1 MRERLSLGLVIAVAA
16 LVAAL
21 GGQARAQNLFDFLF
35 GGFQRQAPQQPQQAP
50 APGGSIPETGYG
62 GGQAFCVRLCD
73 GRYFPLQPHPTAS
86 PSQLCSAFCPATQT
100 RIFRGNE
107 IQTAVGQ
114 DGSRYAEL
122 KNAYLYRK
130 QLVSG
135 CTCNGKDSLGLV
147 TLDAANDPTL
157 QPGDT
162 VATPDGKTATVRTAP
177 PGGAP
182 PPPGATPPPPTSA
195 RPSAPVQQRQ
205 Y

>member
-1 MRERLSLGLVIAVAA
+1 MRKRLALGLAIAAAA
-16 LVAAL
+16 LVAVL
-21 GGQARAQNLFDFLF
+21 GAQARAQNLFDFLF
-35 GGFQRQAPQQPQQAP
+35 GGFQRQAPQQQQQAP
-50 APGGSIPETGYG
+50 PPGGSIPEAGYG
-62 GGQAFCVRLCD
+62 GGQAYCVRLCD

-86 PSQLCSAFCPATQT
+86 PSQLCSAFCPATQS

-114 DGSRYAEL
+114 DGSRYQEL

-147 TLDAANDPTL
+147 TLDASNDPTL

-162 VATPDGKTATVRTAP
+162 VATPDGKTATVKVAP

-182 PPPGATPPPPTSA
+182 PPGAAPPTTGA
-195 RPSAPVQQRQ
+195 RPPAPVQQRQ

>member
-1 MRERLSLGLVIAVAA
+1 MRKRLALGLAIAAAA
-16 LVAAL
+16 LVAVL
-21 GGQARAQNLFDFLF
+21 GAEARAQNLFDFLF
-35 GGFQRQAPQQPQQAP
+35 GGFQRQAPQQQQQAP
-50 APGGSIPETGYG
+50 PPGGSIPEAGYG

-114 DGSRYAEL
+114 DGSRYQEL

-147 TLDAANDPTL
+147 TLDASNDPTL

-162 VATPDGKTATVRTAP
+162 VATPDGKTATVKVAP

-182 PPPGATPPPPTSA
+182 PPGAA
-195 RPSAPVQQRQ
+195 
-205 Y
+205 

>member
-1 MRERLSLGLVIAVAA
+1 MRKRLALGLAIAAAA
-16 LVAAL
+16 LVAVL
-21 GGQARAQNLFDFLF
+21 GAEARAQNLFDFLF
-35 GGFQRQAPQQPQQAP
+35 GGFQRQAPQQQQQAP
-50 APGGSIPETGYG
+50 PPGGSIPEAGYG
-62 GGQAFCVRLCD
+62 GGQAYCVRLCD

-114 DGSRYAEL
+114 DGSRYQEL

-135 CTCNGKDSLGLV
+135 CTCNGNDSLGLV
-147 TLDAANDPTL
+147 TLDASNDPTL

-162 VATPDGKTATVRTAP
+162 VATPDGKTATVKVAP

-182 PPPGATPPPPTSA
+182 PPGAAPPTTGA
-195 RPSAPVQQRQ
+195 RPPAPVQQRQ

>member
-1 MRERLSLGLVIAVAA
+1 MRKRLALGLAIAAAA
-16 LVAAL
+16 LVAVL
-21 GGQARAQNLFDFLF
+21 GAEARAQNLFDFLF
-35 GGFQRQAPQQPQQAP
+35 GGFQRQAPQQQQQAP
-50 APGGSIPETGYG
+50 PPGGSIPEAGYG

-114 DGSRYAEL
+114 DGSRYQEL

-147 TLDAANDPTL
+147 TLDASNDPTL

-162 VATPDGKTATVRTAP
+162 VATPDGKTATVKVAP
-177 PGGAP
+177 PGGAS
-182 PPPGATPPPPTSA
+182 PPGATPPTTGA
-195 RPSAPVQQRQ
+195 RPPAPVQQRQ

>member
-1 MRERLSLGLVIAVAA
+1 MRKRLALGLAIAAAA
-16 LVAAL
+16 LVAVL
-21 GGQARAQNLFDFLF
+21 GAEARAQNLFDFLF
-35 GGFQRQAPQQPQQAP
+35 GGFQRQAPQQQQQAP
-50 APGGSIPETGYG
+50 PPGGSIPEAGYG

-114 DGSRYAEL
+114 DGSRYQEL

-147 TLDAANDPTL
+147 TLDASNDPTL

-162 VATPDGKTATVRTAP
+162 VATPDGKTATVKVAP

-182 PPPGATPPPPTSA
+182 PPGAAPPTTGA
-195 RPSAPVQQRQ
+195 RPPAPVHQRQ
-205 Y
+205 

>member
-1 MRERLSLGLVIAVAA
+1 MRKRLALGLAIAAAA
-16 LVAAL
+16 LVAVL
-21 GGQARAQNLFDFLF
+21 GAEARAQNLFDFLF
-35 GGFQRQAPQQPQQAP
+35 GGFQRQAPQQQQQAP
-50 APGGSIPETGYG
+50 PPGGSIPEAGYG

-86 PSQLCSAFCPATQT
+86 PSQLCSAFCPATPT

-114 DGSRYAEL
+114 DGSRYQEL

-147 TLDAANDPTL
+147 TLDASNDPTL

-162 VATPDGKTATVRTAP
+162 VATPDGKTATVKVAP

-182 PPPGATPPPPTSA
+182 PPGAAPPTTGA
-195 RPSAPVQQRQ
+195 RPPAPVQQRQ

>member
-1 MRERLSLGLVIAVAA
+1 MIRMRISLWPAIAAAA
-16 LVAAL
+16 LVAVL
-21 GGQARAQNLFDFLF
+21 GVEARAQNLFDFLF

-50 APGGSIPETGYG
+50 APGGTVPETGYG

-114 DGSRYAEL
+114 DGGRYPEL

-130 QLVSG
+130 QLVAG
-135 CTCNGKDSLGLV
+135 CTCNGKDSIGLV
-147 TLDAANDPTL
+147 TLDASNDPTL

-162 VATPDGKTATVRTAP
+162 VATPDGKTSTVRAAP
-177 PGGAP
+177 PGGAAQPGAPSP
-182 PPPGATPPPPTSA
+182 PPPSA
-195 RPSAPVQQRQ
+195 RPPAPVQQRQ

>member
-1 MRERLSLGLVIAVAA
+1 MRKRLALGLAIAAAA
-16 LVAAL
+16 LVAVL
-21 GGQARAQNLFDFLF
+21 GTEARAQNLFDFLF
-35 GGFQRQAPQQPQQAP
+35 GGFQRQAPQQQQQAP
-50 APGGSIPETGYG
+50 PPGGSIPEAGYG

-114 DGSRYAEL
+114 DGSRYQEL

-135 CTCNGKDSLGLV
+135 CTCNGKDCLGLV
-147 TLDAANDPTL
+147 TLDASNDPTL

-162 VATPDGKTATVRTAP
+162 VATPDGKTATVKVAP

-182 PPPGATPPPPTSA
+182 PPGAAPPTTGA
-195 RPSAPVQQRQ
+195 RPPAPVQQRQ

>member
-1 MRERLSLGLVIAVAA
+1 MRKRLALGLAIAAAA
-16 LVAAL
+16 LVAVL
-21 GGQARAQNLFDFLF
+21 GAEARAQNLFDFLF
-35 GGFQRQAPQQPQQAP
+35 GGFQRQAPQQHQQAP
-50 APGGSIPETGYG
+50 PPGGSIPEAGYG

-114 DGSRYAEL
+114 DGSRYQEL

-147 TLDAANDPTL
+147 TLDASNDPTL

-162 VATPDGKTATVRTAP
+162 VATPDGKTATVKVAP

-182 PPPGATPPPPTSA
+182 PPGAAPPTTGA
-195 RPSAPVQQRQ
+195 RPPAPVQQRQ

>member
-1 MRERLSLGLVIAVAA
+1 MRKRLSLGLAIAAAA
-16 LVAAL
+16 LVAVL
-21 GGQARAQNLFDFLF
+21 GADARAQNLFDFLF
-35 GGFQRQAPQQPQQAP
+35 GGFQRQVPQQQQQAP
-50 APGGSIPETGYG
+50 PPGGSIPEAGYG

-114 DGSRYAEL
+114 DGSRYQEL

-147 TLDAANDPTL
+147 TLDASNDPTL

-162 VATPDGKTATVRTAP
+162 VATPDGKTATVKVAP

-182 PPPGATPPPPTSA
+182 PPGAAPPTTGA
-195 RPSAPVQQRQ
+195 RPPAPVQQRQ

>member
-1 MRERLSLGLVIAVAA
+1 MRKRLALGLAIAAAA
-16 LVAAL
+16 LVAVL
-21 GGQARAQNLFDFLF
+21 GAEARAQNLFDFLF
-35 GGFQRQAPQQPQQAP
+35 GGFQRQAPQQQQQAP
-50 APGGSIPETGYG
+50 PPGGSIPEAGYG

-114 DGSRYAEL
+114 DGSRYQEL

-135 CTCNGKDSLGLV
+135 CTCNGKDQVGLAPV
-147 TLDAANDPTL
+147 KIEKDPTL
-157 QPGDT
+157 RKGDI
-162 VATPDGKTATVRTAP
+162 VAGENGLLVAGRSADRR
-177 PGGAP
+177 GAELNFSP
-182 PPPGATPPPPTSA
+182 ASDKVSA
-195 RPSAPVQQRQ
+195 RYNRLPVVARE
-205 Y
+205 

>member
-1 MRERLSLGLVIAVAA
+1 MRKRFALGLAIAAAA
-16 LVAAL
+16 LVAVL
-21 GGQARAQNLFDFLF
+21 GAEARAQNLFDFLF
-35 GGFQRQAPQQPQQAP
+35 GGFQRQAPQQQQQAP
-50 APGGSIPETGYG
+50 PPGGSIPEAGYG

-114 DGSRYAEL
+114 DGSRYQEL

-147 TLDAANDPTL
+147 TLDASNDPTL

-162 VATPDGKTATVRTAP
+162 VATPDGKTATVKVAP

-182 PPPGATPPPPTSA
+182 PPGAAPPTTGA
-195 RPSAPVQQRQ
+195 RPPAPVQQRQ

>member
-1 MRERLSLGLVIAVAA
+1 MRKRLALGLAIAAAA
-16 LVAAL
+16 LVAVL
-21 GGQARAQNLFDFLF
+21 GAEARAQNLFDFLF
-35 GGFQRQAPQQPQQAP
+35 GGFQRQAPQQQQQAP
-50 APGGSIPETGYG
+50 PPGGSIPEAGYG

-114 DGSRYAEL
+114 DGSRYQEL

-147 TLDAANDPTL
+147 TLDASNDPTL

-162 VATPDGKTATVRTAP
+162 VATPDGKTATVKVAP

-182 PPPGATPPPPTSA
+182 PPGAAPPTTGA
-195 RPSAPVQQRQ
+195 RPPAPVQQRQ

>member
-1 MRERLSLGLVIAVAA
+1 MRKRLALGLAIAAAA
-16 LVAAL
+16 LVAVL
-21 GGQARAQNLFDFLF
+21 GAEARAQNLFDFLF
-35 GGFQRQAPQQPQQAP
+35 GGFQRQAPQQQQQAP
-50 APGGSIPETGYG
+50 PPGGSIPEAGYG

-114 DGSRYAEL
+114 DGSRYQEL

-147 TLDAANDPTL
+147 TLDASNDPTL

-162 VATPDGKTATVRTAP
+162 VATPDGKTATVKVAP
-177 PGGAP
+177 LGGAP
-182 PPPGATPPPPTSA
+182 PPGAAPPTTGA
-195 RPSAPVQQRQ
+195 RPPAPVQQRQ

>member
-1 MRERLSLGLVIAVAA
+1 MRKRLALGLAIAAAA
-16 LVAAL
+16 LVAVL
-21 GGQARAQNLFDFLF
+21 GAEARAQNLFDFLF
-35 GGFQRQAPQQPQQAP
+35 GGFQRQAPQQQQQAP
-50 APGGSIPETGYG
+50 PPGGSIPEAGYG
-62 GGQAFCVRLCD
+62 VGQAFCVRLCD

-114 DGSRYAEL
+114 DGSRYQEL

-147 TLDAANDPTL
+147 TLDASNDPTL

-162 VATPDGKTATVRTAP
+162 VATPDGKTATVKVAP

-182 PPPGATPPPPTSA
+182 PPGAAPPTTGA
-195 RPSAPVQQRQ
+195 RPPAPVQQRQ

>member
-1 MRERLSLGLVIAVAA
+1 MRKRLALGLAIAAAA
-16 LVAAL
+16 LVAVL
-21 GGQARAQNLFDFLF
+21 GAEARAQNLFDFLF
-35 GGFQRQAPQQPQQAP
+35 GGFQRQAPQQQQQAP
-50 APGGSIPETGYG
+50 PPGGSIPEAGYG

-114 DGSRYAEL
+114 DGSRYQEL

-147 TLDAANDPTL
+147 TLDASNDPTL

-162 VATPDGKTATVRTAP
+162 VATPDGKTATVKVAP

-182 PPPGATPPPPTSA
+182 PPGAAPPTTGA
-195 RPSAPVQQRQ
+195 RPPAPVQQRQ
-205 Y
+205 

>member
-1 MRERLSLGLVIAVAA
+1 MRKRLSLGLVIAVAA
-16 LVAAL
+16 LVAVL

-182 PPPGATPPPPTSA
+182 PSPGAAPPPPTSA

>member
-1 MRERLSLGLVIAVAA
+1 MRKRLSLGLAIAAAA
-16 LVAAL
+16 LVAVL
-21 GGQARAQNLFDFLF
+21 GAEARAQNLFDFLF
-35 GGFQRQAPQQPQQAP
+35 GGFQRQAPQQQQQAP
-50 APGGSIPETGYG
+50 PPGGSIPEAGYG

-114 DGSRYAEL
+114 DGSRYQEL

-147 TLDAANDPTL
+147 TLDASNDPTL

-162 VATPDGKTATVRTAP
+162 VATPDGKTATVKVAP

-182 PPPGATPPPPTSA
+182 PPGAAPPTTGA
-195 RPSAPVQQRQ
+195 RPPAPVQQRQ

>member
-1 MRERLSLGLVIAVAA
+1 MRKRLALGLAIAAAA
-16 LVAAL
+16 LVAVL
-21 GGQARAQNLFDFLF
+21 GAQARAQNLFDFLF
-35 GGFQRQAPQQPQQAP
+35 GGFQRQAPQQQQQAP
-50 APGGSIPETGYG
+50 PPGGSIPEAGYG

-100 RIFRGNE
+100 RIFHGNE

-114 DGSRYAEL
+114 DGSRYQEL

-147 TLDAANDPTL
+147 TLDASNDPTL

-162 VATPDGKTATVRTAP
+162 VATPDGKTATVKVAP

-182 PPPGATPPPPTSA
+182 PPGAAPPTTGA
-195 RPSAPVQQRQ
+195 RPPAPVQQRQ

>member
-1 MRERLSLGLVIAVAA
+1 MRKRLALGLAIAAAA
-16 LVAAL
+16 LVAVL
-21 GGQARAQNLFDFLF
+21 GAEARAQNLFDFLF
-35 GGFQRQAPQQPQQAP
+35 GGFQRQAPQQQQQAP
-50 APGGSIPETGYG
+50 PPGGSIPEAGYG

-100 RIFRGNE
+100 RIFRGSE

-114 DGSRYAEL
+114 DGSRYQEL

-147 TLDAANDPTL
+147 TLDASNDPTL

-162 VATPDGKTATVRTAP
+162 VATPDGKTATVKVAP

-182 PPPGATPPPPTSA
+182 PPGAAPPTTGA
-195 RPSAPVQQRQ
+195 RPPAPVQQRQ

>member
-1 MRERLSLGLVIAVAA
+1 MRKRLALGLAIAAAA
-16 LVAAL
+16 LVAVL
-21 GGQARAQNLFDFLF
+21 GTEARAQNLFDFLF
-35 GGFQRQAPQQPQQAP
+35 GGFQRQAPQQQQQAP
-50 APGGSIPETGYG
+50 PPGGSIPEAGYG

-114 DGSRYAEL
+114 DGSRYQEL

-147 TLDAANDPTL
+147 TLDASNDPTL

-162 VATPDGKTATVRTAP
+162 VATPDGKTATVKVAP

-182 PPPGATPPPPTSA
+182 PPGAAPPTTGA
-195 RPSAPVQQRQ
+195 RPPAPVQQRQ

>member
-1 MRERLSLGLVIAVAA
+1 MRKRLALGLAIAAAA
-16 LVAAL
+16 LVAVL
-21 GGQARAQNLFDFLF
+21 GAEARAQNLFDFLF
-35 GGFQRQAPQQPQQAP
+35 GGFQRQAPQQQQQAP
-50 APGGSIPETGYG
+50 PPGGSIPEAGYG

-114 DGSRYAEL
+114 DGSRYQEL

-147 TLDAANDPTL
+147 TLDASNDPTL
-157 QPGDT
+157 EPGDT
-162 VATPDGKTATVRTAP
+162 VATPDGKTATVKVAP

-182 PPPGATPPPPTSA
+182 PPGAAPPTTGA
-195 RPSAPVQQRQ
+195 RPPAPVQQRQ

>member
-1 MRERLSLGLVIAVAA
+1 MRKRLALGLAIAAAA
-16 LVAAL
+16 LVAVL
-21 GGQARAQNLFDFLF
+21 GAEARAQNLFDFLF
-35 GGFQRQAPQQPQQAP
+35 GGFQRQAPQQQQQAP
-50 APGGSIPETGYG
+50 PPGGSIPEAGYG

-100 RIFRGNE
+100 RIFRGDE

-114 DGSRYAEL
+114 DGSRYQEL

-147 TLDAANDPTL
+147 TLDASNDPTL

-162 VATPDGKTATVRTAP
+162 VATPDGKTATVKVAP

-182 PPPGATPPPPTSA
+182 PPGAAPPTTGA
-195 RPSAPVQQRQ
+195 RPPAPVQQRQ

>member
-1 MRERLSLGLVIAVAA
+1 MRKRLALGLAIAAAA
-16 LVAAL
+16 LVAVL
-21 GGQARAQNLFDFLF
+21 GAEARAQNLFDFLF
-35 GGFQRQAPQQPQQAP
+35 GGFQRQAPQQQQQAP
-50 APGGSIPETGYG
+50 PPGGSIPEAGYG

-114 DGSRYAEL
+114 DGSRYQEL

-147 TLDAANDPTL
+147 TLDVSNDPTL

-162 VATPDGKTATVRTAP
+162 VATPDGKTATVKVAP

-182 PPPGATPPPPTSA
+182 PPGAAPPTTGA
-195 RPSAPVQQRQ
+195 RPPAPVQQRQ

>member
-1 MRERLSLGLVIAVAA
+1 MIRMRISLWPAIAAAA
-16 LVAAL
+16 LVAVL
-21 GGQARAQNLFDFLF
+21 GVEARAQNLFDFLF
-35 GGFQRQAPQQPQQAP
+35 GGFQRQAPQQPQQGP
-50 APGGSIPETGYG
+50 APGGTVPEPGYG

-114 DGSRYAEL
+114 DGGRYPEL

-130 QLVSG
+130 QLVAG
-135 CTCNGKDSLGLV
+135 CTCNGKDSIGLV
-147 TLDAANDPTL
+147 TLDASNDPTL

-162 VATPDGKTATVRTAP
+162 VATPDGKTSTVRAAP
-177 PGGAP
+177 PGGAAQPGAPSP
-182 PPPGATPPPPTSA
+182 PPPSA
-195 RPSAPVQQRQ
+195 RPPAPVQQRQ

>member
-1 MRERLSLGLVIAVAA
+1 
-16 LVAAL
+16 LVAVL
-21 GGQARAQNLFDFLF
+21 GVEARAQNLFDFLF

-50 APGGSIPETGYG
+50 APGGTVPDTGYG

-107 IQTAVGQ
+107 IQTAIGQ

-130 QLVSG
+130 QLVAG
-135 CTCNGKDSLGLV
+135 CTCNGKDSIGLV
-147 TLDAANDPTL
+147 TLDASNDPTL

-162 VATPDGKTATVRTAP
+162 VATPDGKTSTVRAAP
-177 PGGAP
+177 PGGAA
-182 PPPGATPPPPTSA
+182 PPGAPSPPPSA
-195 RPSAPVQQRQ
+195 RPPAPVQQRQ

>member
-1 MRERLSLGLVIAVAA
+1 MRKRLALGLAIAAAA
-16 LVAAL
+16 LVAVL
-21 GGQARAQNLFDFLF
+21 GAQARAQNLFDFLF
-35 GGFQRQAPQQPQQAP
+35 GGFQRQAPQQQQQAP
-50 APGGSIPETGYG
+50 PPGGSIPEAGYG

-114 DGSRYAEL
+114 DGSRYQEL

-147 TLDAANDPTL
+147 TLDVSNDPTL

-162 VATPDGKTATVRTAP
+162 VATPDGKTATVKVAP

-182 PPPGATPPPPTSA
+182 PPGAAPPTTGA
-195 RPSAPVQQRQ
+195 RPPAPVQQRQ

>member
-1 MRERLSLGLVIAVAA
+1 MRKRLALGLAIAAAA
-16 LVAAL
+16 LVAVL
-21 GGQARAQNLFDFLF
+21 ETEARAQNLFDFLF
-35 GGFQRQAPQQPQQAP
+35 GGFQRQAPQQQQQAP
-50 APGGSIPETGYG
+50 PPGGSIPEAGYG

-114 DGSRYAEL
+114 DGSRYQEL

-147 TLDAANDPTL
+147 TLDASNDPTL

-162 VATPDGKTATVRTAP
+162 VATPDGKTATVKVAP

-182 PPPGATPPPPTSA
+182 PPGAAPPTTGA
-195 RPSAPVQQRQ
+195 RPPAPVQQRQ

>member
-1 MRERLSLGLVIAVAA
+1 MRKRLALGLAIAAAA
-16 LVAAL
+16 LVAVL
-21 GGQARAQNLFDFLF
+21 GAEARAQNLFDFLF
-35 GGFQRQAPQQPQQAP
+35 GGFQRQAPQQQQQAP
-50 APGGSIPETGYG
+50 PSGGSIPEAGYG

-114 DGSRYAEL
+114 DGSRYQEL

-147 TLDAANDPTL
+147 TLDASNDPTL

-162 VATPDGKTATVRTAP
+162 VATPDGKTATVKVAP

-182 PPPGATPPPPTSA
+182 PPGAAPPTTGA
-195 RPSAPVQQRQ
+195 RPPAPVQQRQ

>member
-1 MRERLSLGLVIAVAA
+1 MRKRLALGLAIAAAA
-16 LVAAL
+16 LVAVL
-21 GGQARAQNLFDFLF
+21 GAEARAQNLFDFLF
-35 GGFQRQAPQQPQQAP
+35 GGFQRQAPQQQQQAP
-50 APGGSIPETGYG
+50 PPGGSIPEAGYG
-62 GGQAFCVRLCD
+62 GGQAYCVRLCD

-114 DGSRYAEL
+114 DGSRYQEL

-147 TLDAANDPTL
+147 TLDASNDPTL

-162 VATPDGKTATVRTAP
+162 VATPDGKTATVKVAP

-182 PPPGATPPPPTSA
+182 PPGAAPPTTGA
-195 RPSAPVQQRQ
+195 RPPAPVQQRQ

>member
-1 MRERLSLGLVIAVAA
+1 MIRMRISLWPAIAAAA
-16 LVAAL
+16 LVAVL
-21 GGQARAQNLFDFLF
+21 GVEARAQNLFDFLF
-35 GGFQRQAPQQPQQAP
+35 GGFQRQAPQQPQQGP
-50 APGGSIPETGYG
+50 APGGTGPETGYG

-114 DGSRYAEL
+114 DGSRYPEL

-130 QLVSG
+130 QLVAG
-135 CTCNGKDSLGLV
+135 CTCNGKDSIGHV
-147 TLDAANDPTL
+147 TLDASNDPTL

-162 VATPDGKTATVRTAP
+162 VATPDGKTSTVRAAP
-177 PGGAP
+177 PGGAAQPGAPSP
-182 PPPGATPPPPTSA
+182 PPPSA
-195 RPSAPVQQRQ
+195 RPPAPVQQRQ